1 MEDKKPI
8 DGAEYISL
16 KDAKQMKLPFFE
28 GLAAGFSSPAID
40 YQPTTSSSF
49 RVR

>member
-1 MEDKKPI
+1 MEEKRPI
-8 DGAEYISL
+8 ESAEHISL

-40 YQPTTSSSF
+40 Y
-49 RVR
+49 